1 MENINKAVELNNNDF
16 EAHRMLAEVHL
27 SLHDFDKA
35 LLHGTKAFQL
45 NPNDPRVT
53 SVYGEIL
60 VRVKKIPEGLDM
72 LEKAYEL
79 DPVPQGQSTSDKR
92 ISALIT
98 GYYLSNNLE
107 RCIELFKSIT
117 DIDFRSWLM
126 VLDININHE
135 NKNLDSIKMHSKKF
149 KEIDYNLE
157 IDRFHLNDK
166 ILKDS
171 LIKRAKEEL
180 FA

>member
-1 MENINKAVELNNNDF
+1 
-16 EAHRMLAEVHL
+16 
-27 SLHDFDKA
+27 
-35 LLHGTKAFQL
+35 
-45 NPNDPRVT
+45 
-53 SVYGEIL
+53 
-60 VRVKKIPEGLDM
+60 M

-98 GYYLSNNLE
+98 GYYLSNNLK
-107 RCIELFKSIT
+107 RCNELFESIT

-126 VLDININHE
+126 VLDININFE
-135 NKNLDSIKMHSKKF
+135 NQNLNTIKMHASKF
-149 KEIDYNLE
+149 KEIDYSLE

-166 ILKDS
+166 NLKDS
-171 LIKRAKEEL
+171 LIKRAEEEL

>member
-1 MENINKAVELNNNDF
+1 
-16 EAHRMLAEVHL
+16 MLAEVHL

-60 VRVKKIPEGLDM
+60 VRVNKIPEGLDM

-98 GYYLSNNLE
+98 GYYLSNNLD
-107 RCIELFKSIT
+107 RCNELFKSIT
-117 DIDFRSWLM
+117 DVDFRSWLM
-126 VLDININHE
+126 VLDINKNHKNENLASIN
-135 NKNLDSIKMHSKKF
+135 IHSNKF

-157 IDRFHLNDK
+157 IDRFHLNNK
-166 ILKDS
+166 SLKDS
-171 LIKRAKEEL
+171 LIERAKEEL

>member
-1 MENINKAVELNNNDF
+1 
-16 EAHRMLAEVHL
+16 
-27 SLHDFDKA
+27 
-35 LLHGTKAFQL
+35 
-45 NPNDPRVT
+45 
-53 SVYGEIL
+53 
-60 VRVKKIPEGLDM
+60 
-72 LEKAYEL
+72 
-79 DPVPQGQSTSDKR
+79 
-92 ISALIT
+92 
-98 GYYLSNNLE
+98 
-107 RCIELFKSIT
+107 
-117 DIDFRSWLM
+117 M